1 MSTRDASVSAD
12 AISKISLH
20 GERPAPSVLRGAI
33 GVFRYE
39 LSRSL
44 TPFRV
49 LLWFALMLFPVA
61 LVGCVRFA
69 IFRAGNVDDAL
80 DGFPVVLFVLLPEV
94 ITILCMLL
102 WATPI
107 VNAELESQTWVYA
120 VVRPKA
126 RWSLI
131 LGKYLVA
138 VLWTASC
145 TSLASTLSIPLLGI
159 SGSWKAWVA
168 LVSLCFLAAFCYGS
182 LFMLIGTL
190 FQRRAMVV
198 AFIYAIIIEFLMAT
212 IPAVINRFTFSFRL
226 WSIFFNSI
234 DLPPQFLA
242 PNFVVQDASTLGNIA
257 VLVAACVLLLV
268 TALWRIQKSQFRW
281 QSEV

>member
-1 MSTRDASVSAD
+1 MSTRDVSVGAD
-12 AISKISLH
+12 TIGKISLN
-20 GERPAPSVLRGAI
+20 GERPAPSVFNGAL

-49 LLWFALMLFPVA
+49 LLWFALMLFPVV
-61 LVGCVRFA
+61 LVGCVRFV
-69 IFRAGNVDDAL
+69 IFRTGAGNDAL
-80 DGFPVVLFVLLPEV
+80 EGFPIVLFILLPEV

-107 VNAELESQTWVYA
+107 VNAELESQTWVYS
-120 VVRPKA
+120 VVRPRA

-131 LGKYLVA
+131 IGKYLVA
-138 VLWTASC
+138 VFWTASC
-145 TSLASTLSIPLLGI
+145 TSLAATLSIPILGI
-159 SGSWKAWVA
+159 SGAWKVWIA
-168 LVSLCFLAAFCYGS
+168 LIFLCFMAAFCYGS

-198 AFIYAIIIEFLMAT
+198 AFLYAIIVEFLLAT

-226 WSIFFNSI
+226 WSIFYNSI

-242 PNFVVQDASTLGNIA
+242 PNFMIQDASTPGNIA
-257 VLVAACVLLLV
+257 VLVSACVCLLAS
-268 TALWRIQKSQFRW
+268 ALWRIQKSQFRW